1 MKTVGAEI
9 LVKGLVQGVGYRYFC
24 YNRARNLGLTG
35 WVKNNPDGS
44 VSLMVE
50 GDRSLIESLLD
61 ELKVG
66 PRYAVVKDV
75 RVTWFPYSGKYTDF
89 QVTF

>member
-1 MKTVGAEI
+1 MNTVGAEI
-9 LVKGLVQGVGYRYFC
+9 LVDGLVQGVGYRFFC
-24 YNRARNLGLTG
+24 YDRARNLGLTG

-50 GDRSLIESLLD
+50 GERSPIESFLD

-66 PRYAVVKDV
+66 PRSAVVKDV
-75 RVTWFPYSGKYTDF
+75 KVSWLPFSGKYTDF
-89 QVTF
+89 RVAF